1 MNTKIIK
8 FDLNKYKLYENIKA
22 KQKDTKSRFL
32 LFQLLDG
39 SIPFDLTNRSVRA
52 YMIKPDGNEIFNDLI
67 INNYSL
73 GYCTLELTNQVLAV
87 PGKVKIE
94 LMITEEDKKLTS
106 SIFELEVIKSI
117 NSEKSIVST
126 NEFTALL
133 NGLASLSEY
142 DNYKNSVKAMEL
154 NKADKATVEEKF
166 ISVEEKIKNNSEQLE
181 TNVQQLTDKINEVA
195 TTGTTTETV
204 QNKVEEMA
212 QQGLIQAYTLANGT
226 VTDKKIS
233 LNTNIVFKEPVKNL
247 INTENIIDG
256 YYVDYSTGQIKTLEG
271 YSVTDFER
279 IKGGEVCTLSLQFDD
294 KSMALEQLAF
304 YDINENYISGLPMT
318 GYKGSAQIESPSN
331 AVWIRLTLRTQYKNY
346 YQLEYGSNKTSLEEY
361 RLEIDEEAIP
371 KSITDKLLR
380 IPKVNVITVKQD
392 DTGDF
397 NNLRIAIESITDANA
412 NNLYQVNIH
421 PGIYD
426 VMSYFTS
433 DEINNTGFIGLIKP
447 NYVSLIG
454 VGNCDEII
462 LNGELDDTYSS
473 TTMKRVSTLVT
484 YGEGELR
491 NLTVK
496 AKNLRYAVHDD
507 YQFEN
512 TTLKTENCKFLKYKS
527 DVFTDYPQPYGGGLF
542 SGMKRKF
549 KKCYFFT
556 DSSSYPFSF
565 HNNVGLTSPVEI
577 EIEDCQFEGV
587 GTTTSICFLSMGS
600 GTKDKVKMKGCRLNG
615 AKILLKENIAGVG
628 CDFELTGYSNDK
640 VPYDFTV
647 TNGKQYVYNFV
658 GEHLTVHNS
667 SSSVITKGTPV
678 KYSLQA
684 NNSGVIPL
692 ATADDKSVM
701 LGVAFEDIQP
711 QQRGTIRIDGYLAIK
726 DTSLS
731 GLSEG
736 NKVGV
741 VNGVLAKVTSG
752 DYIGVVV
759 WGSWIKLNI

>member
-1 MNTKIIK
+1 M
-8 FDLNKYKLYENIKA
+8 LKLPV
-22 KQKDTKSRFL
+22 KS
-32 LFQLLDG
+32 
-39 SIPFDLTNRSVRA
+39 P
-52 YMIKPDGNEIFNDLI
+52 
-67 INNYSL
+67 
-73 GYCTLELTNQVLAV
+73 
-87 PGKVKIE
+87 
-94 LMITEEDKKLTS
+94 
-106 SIFELEVIKSI
+106 
-117 NSEKSIVST
+117 IV
-126 NEFTALL
+126 
-133 NGLASLSEY
+133 NGDIDLSEY
-142 DNYKNSVKAMEL
+142 AKKSDVDAIDASL
-154 NKADKATVEEKF
+154 DNKAEKKD
-166 ISVEEKIKNNSEQLE
+166 VEKISSQLE
-181 TNVQQLTDKINEVA
+181 QNVQQLTNKINEVA

-247 INTENIIDG
+247 INTENVIDG

-294 KSMALEQLAF
+294 VSRALEQLAF

-331 AVWIRLTLRTQYKNY
+331 AVWIRLTLRTQYKDY

-392 DTGDF
+392 GTGDF

-412 NNLYQVNIH
+412 SNLYQVNIH
-421 PGIYD
+421 PGTYNI
-426 VMSYFTS
+426 MSYYTT

-454 VGNCDEII
+454 VGDCDEII
-462 LNGELDDTYSS
+462 LNGELDATYSS

-512 TTLKTENCKFLKYKS
+512 TTLKSENCKFLKYKS
-527 DVFTDYPQPYGGGLF
+527 GTFTDYPQPYGGGLF

-556 DSSSYPFSF
+556 DSASYPFSF